1 MRCSACGEEL
11 KVGSRYCVYC
21 GSPVE
26 EVGATAAEEAV
37 TDVAGEAGAGITE
50 EKSMPSGESAPARDL
65 PVNPP
70 PPQAAGVS
78 PLPPSGEVA
87 SRGKEPGRRKMPVAV
102 LVVGFLLIAGA
113 AAGVLTWRLTAGGIV
128 AEIIEV
134 GLVTGDGKNVNL
146 EDVPIGEDLTLTVK
160 VKAVYGERGDA
171 QLLITVRDEAGE
183 EQRRSRF
190 KVSSS
195 EKAQEFKDEFYFV
208 WSEGER
214 FTLLAEL
221 EVREED
227 KEASDDYRLEFFV
240 AEGEVSDEDVEAAL
254 QRAEGKLSE
263 AEDAV
268 IELGTSTDI
277 NVEDLLQ
284 RLIDANAALK
294 EAVSPEE
301 IDAVY
306 REAEGIIA
314 ECSNRKAAWE
324 EEQARKEKEQKQA
337 DSGGQQ
343 PNRDAEIAA
352 CKDAMF
358 DYAWRQMVTTPFY
371 AEPVRID
378 GFWMNDACTQAGG
391 TMVGMKTAHTD
402 PENAGN
408 MVTVPISA
416 RKENGRWVA
425 VFETI

>member
-1 MRCSACGEEL
+1 MEE
-11 KVGSRYCVYC
+11 G
-21 GSPVE
+21 
-26 EVGATAAEEAV
+26 GAIAAEEAT
-37 TDVAGEAGAGITE
+37 TDVAGETGAGITE
-50 EKSMPSGESAPARDL
+50 EKGMPSGESAPARDL
-65 PVNPP
+65 PVSPP
-70 PPQAAGVS
+70 PPPAAGIS
-78 PLPPSGEVA
+78 TLPPSGEVA
-87 SRGKEPGRRKMPVAV
+87 SRGKEPGRRKMLVAV
-102 LVVGFLLIAGA
+102 LAIGFLLIAGA
-113 AAGVLTWRLTAGGIV
+113 VAGVLTWRLTAGGGMV

-134 GLVTGDGKNVNL
+134 GLVTGKGKKVNL

-171 QLLITVRDEAGE
+171 QLLITVRDETGE

-190 KVSSS
+190 KVGSS

-227 KEASDDYRLEFFV
+227 KKVSDDYELEFYV
-240 AEGEVSDEDVEAAL
+240 AEGEISDEDAEAAL
-254 QRAEGKLSE
+254 KKAEGKLSE

-294 EAVSPEE
+294 EAVSLGE

-337 DSGGQQ
+337 DGGGQQ
-343 PNRDAEIAA
+343 PNRDAEMTA

-408 MVTVPISA
+408 TVTVPISA
-416 RKENGRWVA
+416 HKENGRWVA